1 VHWLHPWVEKQLIK
15 KIAERYRRWRSR
27 RRFKP
32 PEYTVVQGDFIGQE
46 AGSGPMGY
54 RNVVVGEE
62 SNMTETSVLGEYG
75 LIAHPAK
82 TTMESGE
89 KEPKEEA

>member
-1 VHWLHPWVEKQLIK
+1 LIK

-46 AGSGPMGY
+46 AGPGLMGY

-62 SNMTETSVLGEYG
+62 SNMTEASVLGEYG
-75 LIAHPAK
+75 LITHPAK
-82 TTMESGE
+82 MTLESGE
-89 KEPKEEA
+89 KNQKGEEQ